1 MCRNGLICYGCCV
14 ISKKPSRIH
23 DRKERS
29 LILATALIT
38 GINGFTGHYL
48 AEELRTAG
56 YTVVGLSSTEIV
68 QSEGE
73 NYLCDMLDREK
84 LVTILTHVKP
94 DVVVHLAAITFVAH
108 DDVDAIYRTN
118 VVGTRN
124 LLEAIIKS
132 KHTPRSV
139 LLASSAN
146 IYGNALVEPI
156 DERVSAAPANDYA
169 VSKLS
174 MEYMA
179 RLWLDQ
185 LPITVVRPFNYTGAG
200 QSLNF
205 LIPKIVD
212 HFKRRAPILEL
223 GNLDVVRDFSDVRSV
238 VQRYRLLLE
247 SKTQGEVFNVCSG
260 QGHSLLDVLQMMR
273 EVSGHNPEIKVNPA
287 FVRVNEVYRLVGS
300 SAKLDAVIDKVA
312 AIPLKDTLQWM
323 FNHTL

>member
-1 MCRNGLICYGCCV
+1 MT
-14 ISKKPSRIH
+14 
-23 DRKERS
+23 
-29 LILATALIT
+29 TALIT

-56 YTVVGLSSTEIV
+56 YTVVGLSSTVIEHSAPSV
-68 QSEGE
+68 
-73 NYLCDMLDREK
+73 NYLCNMLDREK
-84 LVTILTHVKP
+84 LVNILTQVKP
-94 DVVVHLAAITFVAH
+94 DVVVHLAAIAFVAH

-124 LLEAIIKS
+124 LLEAIVKS
-132 KHTPRSV
+132 QHTPRSI

-156 DERVSAAPANDYA
+156 DEMVSAAPANDYA

-185 LPITVVRPFNYTGAG
+185 LPITVVRPFNYTGVG

-212 HFKRRAPILEL
+212 HFKQRAAILEL

-238 VQRYRLLLE
+238 VHRYRLLLE
-247 SKTQGEVFNVCSG
+247 SNTQGEVFNICSG
-260 QGHSLLDVLQMMR
+260 QGHSLLDVVQMMR
-273 EVSGHNPEIKVNPA
+273 EISGHDPEIKVNPA
-287 FVRVNEVYRLVGS
+287 FVRANEVHRLVGS
-300 SAKLDAVIDKVA
+300 SAKLQGVIGKVPV
-312 AIPLKDTLQWM
+312 ISLKDTLQWM
-323 FNHTL
+323 SNHVL

>member
-1 MCRNGLICYGCCV
+1 MT
-14 ISKKPSRIH
+14 
-23 DRKERS
+23 
-29 LILATALIT
+29 TALIT
-38 GINGFTGHYL
+38 GVNGFTGHYL

-56 YTVVGLSSTEIV
+56 YTVVGLSSTEMA
-68 QSEGE
+68 QSASSV
-73 NYLCDMLDREK
+73 NYLCNVLDREK
-84 LVTILTHVKP
+84 LVDILTQVKP

-132 KHTPRSV
+132 KHIPRSI

-156 DERVSAAPANDYA
+156 DEIVSAAPTNDYA
-169 VSKLS
+169 VSKLC

-179 RLWLDQ
+179 RLWLDR

-200 QSLNF
+200 QSVNF

-273 EVSGHNPEIKVNPA
+273 DVSGHNPEIKVNPA
-287 FVRVNEVYRLVGS
+287 FVRANEVHRLVGS
-300 SAKLDAVIDKVA
+300 SAKLDAAIGKVP
-312 AIPLKDTLQWM
+312 AIPLKSTLQWM
-323 FNHTL
+323 FNHHMAVLH

>member
-1 MCRNGLICYGCCV
+1 MT
-14 ISKKPSRIH
+14 
-23 DRKERS
+23 
-29 LILATALIT
+29 TALIT

-48 AEELRTAG
+48 AQELRTAG
-56 YTVVGLSSTEIV
+56 YTVVGISSTEIV
-68 QSEGE
+68 QDASSV
-73 NYLCDMLDREK
+73 NYVCNVLDREK
-84 LVTILTHVKP
+84 LVDILTQVKP
-94 DVVVHLAAITFVAH
+94 DVVVHLAALAFVAH
-108 DDVDAIYRTN
+108 EDADAIYRTN

-132 KHTPRSV
+132 KHIPHSI

-146 IYGNALVEPI
+146 IYGNTSVEPI
-156 DERVSAAPANDYA
+156 DEMVSAAPANDYA

-179 RLWLDQ
+179 RLWSDQ

-200 QSLNF
+200 QSVNF

-212 HFKRRAPILEL
+212 HFKRRTSILEL

-238 VQRYRLLLE
+238 VQCYRLLLE

-273 EVSGHNPEIKVNPA
+273 EVSGHHPEIKVNPA
-287 FVRVNEVYRLVGS
+287 FVRANEVHRLIGS
-300 SAKLDAVIDKVA
+300 SVKLNTVIGKVPV
-312 AIPLKDTLQWM
+312 IPLKNTLQWM
-323 FNHTL
+323 FNDTL